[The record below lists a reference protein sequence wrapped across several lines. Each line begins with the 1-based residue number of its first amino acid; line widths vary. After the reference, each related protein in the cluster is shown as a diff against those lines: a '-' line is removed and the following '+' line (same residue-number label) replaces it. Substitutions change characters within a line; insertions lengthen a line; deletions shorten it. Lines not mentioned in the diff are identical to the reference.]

1 MIHPSLLEEKTHDVT
16 STKSYMIMTRQNPP
30 WNQENPWNSVKNKK
44 ENDLPTASQP
54 PVFSASKLF
63 SLIGLSST
71 SLAVWEASPWKPR
84 SSTALL
90 AVPGNPQRLLLCGG
104 LAPAAE
110 VCWGHPWQL
119 ENGGWA
125 VVSGWKMWW
134 CCFFGKRIF
143 LRVKYVA
150 F

>member
-1 MIHPSLLEEKTHDVT
+1 MIHPSLLEEKPHDVT
-16 STKSYMIMTRQNPP
+16 SIKTSYIWLWPDKTLPKTKTKRILEIRL
-30 WNQENPWNSVKNKK
+30 KNKK
-44 ENDLPTASQP
+44 ENDLPTTSQP
-54 PVFSASKLF
+54 PAFSASKLF
-63 SLIGLSST
+63 SLIGLSSN
-71 SLAVWEASPWKPR
+71 SFAVWEASPWKPR

-125 VVSGWKMWW
+125 VVSGWK
-134 CCFFGKRIF
+134 CGDVVFLDKDFF
-143 LRVKYVA
+143 
-150 F
+150 